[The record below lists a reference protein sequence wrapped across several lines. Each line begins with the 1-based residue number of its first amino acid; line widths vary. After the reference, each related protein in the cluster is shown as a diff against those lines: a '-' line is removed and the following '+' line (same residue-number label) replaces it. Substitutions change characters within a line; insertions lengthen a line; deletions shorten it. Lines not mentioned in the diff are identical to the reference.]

1 MNRDFNTRVDQ
12 DTPLESLAAELT
24 LEDVVTEVLVDQ
36 NDRVE
41 PGQLLV
47 RLDRQPFELTV
58 AQNEAALAIA

>member
-12 DTPLESLAAELT
+12 NTPLESLAAELA